1 MALAAHGVALALMFI
16 LYAESY
22 GSIRTFALKRDD
34 AVQPNRDLLA
44 LGAANIVSG
53 LFHGTP
59 VGAGPA
65 LQQTRLPGRRRVS
78 PVCSRRDPPRGGDD
92 LRRVGRVAG
101 GDRGQPRHAP
111 EVAGK
116 SAPVR
121 VGAGRCA

>member
-1 MALAAHGVALALMFI
+1 MIGVFVGLVWYGLIGRSRFAIVSATRRDRAPLRSMAGAEPLVWPHGTRGAPHRVALALMFI

-34 AVQPNRDLLA
+34 AVQPNCDLLA

-65 LQQTRLPGRRRVS
+65 LQQTRTRAAS
-78 PVCSRRDPPRGGDD
+78 
-92 LRRVGRVAG
+92 
-101 GDRGQPRHAP
+101 
-111 EVAGK
+111 K
-116 SAPVR
+116 
-121 VGAGRCA
+121 